1 MTAEIESV
9 ETSPAEQEC
18 IICLQPPSQ
27 HGALRC
33 VSGHL
38 LCSPCV
44 DAYTAS
50 FSCELQSADLESL
63 DGPKREGRLCCPSCP
78 KLAFTD
84 AEVAQHVSSSTF
96 ESYLKGRSL
105 WAIHEAKMETFE
117 EAQAALSAELARLP
131 TGVAAGKRQQAGGA
145 LLAKQL
151 RSLLKDARQCK
162 ECKWGPLDFRDC
174 DNLSAHHDQV
184 IAKANIET
192 ALEAGGE
199 AREVQVKIDNSC
211 PRCGWFSSNLQG
223 WPKWDGNLHYD
234 ALPSRFEAA
243 ELVERKVKVAT
254 AKLAVAEEAARKAEA
269 DALTVV
275 EARVKSEVEA
285 LEARTEA
292 AEATVATAKREAAE
306 RVAAAEAKAA
316 AEVKR
321 REAAEASEERVR
333 AGVAATERACLEA
346 TRRVRELHARE
357 EALRKKA
364 EAALAARRAA
374 TGGEGEQQTTRPALK
389 QLYATGPTTAPP
401 TPRRADGSSLRQA
414 LENARMECE
423 AC

>member
-1 MTAEIESV
+1 MAED
-9 ETSPAEQEC
+9 EC
-18 IICLQPPSQ
+18 IICLQPPSE
-27 HGALRC
+27 GALRC
-33 VSGHL
+33 AGGHL

-84 AEVAQHVSSSTF
+84 AEVAQHVSSTTF

-105 WAIHEAKMETFE
+105 WAIHTAKMETFE

-131 TGVAAGKRQQAGGA
+131 TGVTAGKRQQAGGA

-151 RSLLKDARQCK
+151 KTLLKDARQCK
-162 ECKWGPLDFRDC
+162 ECKWGPIDFRDC

-184 IAKANIET
+184 ISKATVET

-285 LEARTEA
+285 LEERTKA
-292 AEATVATAKREAAE
+292 AEATVAKAKKEAAE
-306 RVAAAEAKAA
+306 KVAAAERRVEAAEAAKAT
-316 AEVKR
+316 
-321 REAAEASEERVR
+321 AEASEEKVR

-374 TGGEGEQQTTRPALK
+374 DGGEGGQTTRPALK

>member
-1 MTAEIESV
+1 M
-9 ETSPAEQEC
+9 
-18 IICLQPPSQ
+18 
-27 HGALRC
+27 
-33 VSGHL
+33 
-38 LCSPCV
+38 
-44 DAYTAS
+44 
-50 FSCELQSADLESL
+50 
-63 DGPKREGRLCCPSCP
+63 
-78 KLAFTD
+78 
-84 AEVAQHVSSSTF
+84 SSSTF

-131 TGVAAGKRQQAGGA
+131 TGAVTAGKRQQAGGA

-151 RSLLKDARQCK
+151 KTLLKDARQCK

-184 IAKANIET
+184 ISKATVET

-292 AEATVATAKREAAE
+292 AEATVAKAEKEAAE
-306 RVAAAEAKAA
+306 KVAAAE
-316 AEVKR
+316 R
-321 REAAEASEERVR
+321 RVEAAEAAKAKAEASEAKVR

-374 TGGEGEQQTTRPALK
+374 ADGGVGERMRPALK
-389 QLYATGPTTAPP
+389 QLYSTTTAPP

-414 LENARMECE
+414 LENARRECE
-423 AC
+423 CC

>member
-1 MTAEIESV
+1 MAAETERDA
-9 ETSPAEQEC
+9 TSPTEQEC

-84 AEVAQHVSSSTF
+84 AEVAQHVSSTTF
-96 ESYLKGRSL
+96 ESYLEGRSL
-105 WAIHEAKMETFE
+105 WKIHTAKMETFE

-211 PRCGWFSSNLQG
+211 PRCGWFSSNLSG

-321 REAAEASEERVR
+321 REAAEASEEKVR

-364 EAALAARRAA
+364 EAALAARR
-374 TGGEGEQQTTRPALK
+374 GEGGQTTRPALK
-389 QLYATGPTTAPP
+389 QLYTTGPTTAPP
-401 TPRRADGSSLRQA
+401 TPRRADGSSLREA
-414 LENARMECE
+414 LENARRECE
-423 AC
+423 CC

>member
-1 MTAEIESV
+1 MAAEIESV
-9 ETSPAEQEC
+9 ATSPAAQEC

-27 HGALRC
+27 DGALRC
-33 VSGHL
+33 AGGHL

-44 DAYTAS
+44 DAYTALRV
-50 FSCELQSADLESL
+50 SCRRRPQSL
-63 DGPKREGRLCCPSCP
+63 DGPKRKGCLCCPSRP

-84 AEVAQHVSSSTF
+84 AEVAQHVSSTTL
-96 ESYLKGRSL
+96 SYLEGRSL
-105 WAIHEAKMETFE
+105 WIHTAKMETFE

-131 TGVAAGKRQQAGGA
+131 TGAVTAGKRQQAGGA

-151 RSLLKDARQCK
+151 RTLLKDARQCK

-184 IAKANIET
+184 ISKATVET

-285 LEARTEA
+285 LEERTKA
-292 AEATVATAKREAAE
+292 AEATVAKAKKEAAE
-306 RVAAAEAKAA
+306 KVARRAKA
-316 AEVKR
+316 R
-321 REAAEASEERVR
+321 RGEAARGGEAGGKVR
-333 AGVAATERACLEA
+333 AGVAATERVPGGDA
-346 TRRVRELHARE
+346 TGAR
-357 EALRKKA
+357 APRPRGG
-364 EAALAARRAA
+364 AAQEGRSGARRAA
-374 TGGEGEQQTTRPALK
+374 RRRAAGGQTTRPALK
-389 QLYATGPTTAPP
+389 QIHDGAD
-401 TPRRADGSSLRQA
+401 DGSADAAAGRRLVAAPA

-423 AC
+423 RAERRA

>member
-1 MTAEIESV
+1 MAEIHLMAAEVAPVATSV
-9 ETSPAEQEC
+9 AEQEC

-33 VSGHL
+33 ASGHL

-84 AEVAQHVSSSTF
+84 AEVAQHVSSTTF

-105 WAIHEAKMETFE
+105 WAIHTAKMETFE

-151 RSLLKDARQCK
+151 KTLLKDARQCK
-162 ECKWGPLDFRDC
+162 ECKWGPIDFRDC

-184 IAKANIET
+184 ISKATVET

-292 AEATVATAKREAAE
+292 AEATVAKAKREAAE

-321 REAAEASEERVR
+321 REAAEASEEKVR

-357 EALRKKA
+357 EALRNQNHKPGS
-364 EAALAARRAA
+364 RRSS
-374 TGGEGEQQTTRPALK
+374 RSPN
-389 QLYATGPTTAPP
+389 
-401 TPRRADGSSLRQA
+401 TPRGSCGSSRLGSP
-414 LENARMECE
+414 
-423 AC
+423 

>member
-1 MTAEIESV
+1 M
-9 ETSPAEQEC
+9 
-18 IICLQPPSQ
+18 QPVRRR
-27 HGALRC
+27 H
-33 VSGHL
+33 
-38 LCSPCV
+38 
-44 DAYTAS
+44 TAS

-63 DGPKREGRLCCPSCP
+63 DNPKREGRLCCPSCP

-96 ESYLKGRSL
+96 ESYLEGRSL

-131 TGVAAGKRQQAGGA
+131 TGAAAGKRQQAGGA

-151 RSLLKDARQCK
+151 RTLLKDARQCK

-184 IAKANIET
+184 ISKATVET

-285 LEARTEA
+285 LEARTERGGGDRGHGEEGGGGEGGGGGGDGGGRGGEAEGGGVGGEGARGCGRDRARVPGGDATGARAPRPRGGA
-292 AEATVATAKREAAE
+292 AQEGR
-306 RVAAAEAKAA
+306 
-316 AEVKR
+316 
-321 REAAEASEERVR
+321 
-333 AGVAATERACLEA
+333 GG
-346 TRRVRELHARE
+346 
-357 EALRKKA
+357 
-364 EAALAARRAA
+364 ARRAA
-374 TGGEGEQQTTRPALK
+374 
-389 QLYATGPTTAPP
+389 
-401 TPRRADGSSLRQA
+401 RRHRRRGWADDA
-414 LENARMECE
+414 AAR
-423 AC
+423 